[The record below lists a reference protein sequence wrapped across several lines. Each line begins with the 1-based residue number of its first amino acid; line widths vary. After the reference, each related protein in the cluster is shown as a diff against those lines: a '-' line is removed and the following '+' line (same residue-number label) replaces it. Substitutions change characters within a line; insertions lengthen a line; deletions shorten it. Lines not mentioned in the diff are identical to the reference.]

1 MISILQK
8 SSFLV
13 LLDRIFCFRAWGLIL
28 YGALP
33 SCLGLLSVSKEKEK
47 VEFTDIDNLLLI
59 FFFASI
65 LPPVITFLLIRA
77 RHRNWYLTTDFL
89 NVRSFISTFVIL
101 IIAILICSVSVI
113 IHSDNNSESN
123 IGFLDYF
130 KSEELGKIVPQAYL
144 LAVVSLIISS
154 TLFITVLTRNINLPG
169 LPSDDFVKLLGKI
182 RINMRKIM
190 GSKVWKEYFSLD
202 DNKLTKLAIEIKDDM
217 DQAAVCTGNYIA
229 KKSLEPIR
237 GDIINLIEIFKEIK
251 EGGSKVSKQIK
262 WKIYFAEPEV
272 ISDHKKPS
280 LPSEKEKKQIASL
293 DRLRKLKLG
302 D

>member
-13 LLDRIFCFRAWGLIL
+13 LLDNIFCFRAWGLIL

-33 SCLGLLSVSKEKEK
+33 SYLALLGVSKGK
-47 VEFTDIDNLLLI
+47 VEFTDIDNLLRI
-59 FFFASI
+59 FIFASI
-65 LPPVITFLLIRA
+65 LPIAITFLLIRA
-77 RHRNWYLTTDFL
+77 RQRNWYLTTDFL

-101 IIAILICSVSVI
+101 ILATLICGVSVI
-113 IHSDNNSESN
+113 IHSDNQGESN
-123 IGFLDYF
+123 IGLLEYI
-130 KSEELGKIVPQAYL
+130 KREGLGKIASQAYL
-144 LAVVSLIISS
+144 LAVVSLVISS

-182 RINMRKIM
+182 RTNMRKIM
-190 GSKVWKEYFSLD
+190 SSKVWKEYFSLD
-202 DNKLTKLAIEIKDDM
+202 DNGLTKLAKEIKDDM

-229 KKSLEPIR
+229 KKSLDPIR
-237 GDIINLIEIFKEIK
+237 KDVINLIEIFKEIK

-262 WKIYFAEPEV
+262 WKIYFAGPEV